1 MSFCYNCG
9 SRVEPGDRFCP
20 ACGAPVETISG
31 EMEASMATNDSN
43 AACGYLFT
51 NLELL
56 ALKLKVTQTRIR
68 KILEAYIKTRSQQG
82 IFYSI
87 VDVSCYEPK
96 LAVNQ
101 VAGRVYQLVPEDDWK
116 VYQRLLTDQYTYDTE
131 TNGKNVRYLFI
142 IGGNDIIPMP
152 ELPHYINPGETID
165 SDLPYSFLYGKQTL
179 KMLADHTLL
188 AKPQMM
194 HAGRLPVS
202 PDMDISCFE
211 AYLKRVIQVA
221 DQGIDFSG
229 IYGQVDNSWKVV
241 SSLITEQFRTSN
253 CFVPSSSD
261 DETYIY
267 DSLVLTPDVTRT
279 NIGQF
284 FYPEASIY
292 YFNMHGSDAPGMAGF
307 YGIQNGRNIE
317 GITPAELGSVRKPN
331 VVVTEACYG
340 ARFIQKDAKESMLVS
355 SINNQTVLFLG
366 ASRVAYGCTDDLLK
380 NKQCPLIQA
389 DIMAGVFMHTLCMGY
404 TAGEAL
410 MLARKDLLSTL
421 DISNSHLVTL
431 TEFNL
436 FGDPALSIFPEY
448 EDELEEEESAASM
461 SILCAHAERIEV
473 RTVYDCSG
481 SGSLLDRLRQSVDR
495 NMQEIIDYIN
505 QELYTVYGIKPRS
518 LTRAFEIRSASG
530 RKSMLYQ
537 FAGNYGNEIL
547 VSMNGKH
554 QIIEILTSKI

>member
-9 SRVEPGDRFCP
+9 SRIEPGDRFCP
-20 ACGAPVETISG
+20 ACGAAVETISG
-31 EMEASMATNDSN
+31 EMETYYAANDSN
-43 AACGYLFT
+43 AAYGYLFT

-56 ALKLKVTQTRIR
+56 ALRLKVTQTRIR
-68 KILEAYIKTRSQQG
+68 KILKAYIEARSQQG

-131 TNGKNVRYLFI
+131 TDGKNVRYLFI

-229 IYGQVDNSWKVV
+229 IYGQ
-241 SSLITEQFRTSN
+241 LI
-253 CFVPSSSD
+253 CFVPSPSD

-284 FYPEASIY
+284 FHPEASIY

-317 GITPAELGSVRKPN
+317 GITPTELGSVRKPN

-340 ARFIQKDAKESMLVS
+340 ARFIQKNAKESMLVS

-410 MLARKDLLSTL
+410 ILARKALLSTL

-436 FGDPALSIFPEY
+436 FGDPALSIFSEY
-448 EDELEEEESAASM
+448 ENESEEEESVASP
-461 SILCAHAERIEV
+461 ILCAHAECIEV

-537 FAGNYGNEIL
+537 FAGNHGNEIL